1 MATFNELITQINSH
15 IDDQRDRGTA
25 FEEMALAY
33 LKNEPTYHNKF
44 SDVWMLKDVPDQY
57 GIPKKDTGVDLV
69 ARDRITG
76 ELTAIQ
82 AKFYRGKV
90 GKDTINSFIAEFS
103 KNYYAA
109 GIIVSTTDEWNK
121 NAENALEG
129 LSKPM
134 TRIGLSQLE
143 HANIDWQLFSFDQPN
158 EKLRQKP
165 KHLRDYQQE
174 AIDKS
179 LSYFKQHDRG
189 KLIMAPGTGKTF
201 TSLKIAEALMKD
213 QGKVNFNILYL
224 VPSIQLL
231 SQTLFNWN
239 DDHDEHI
246 YMNSFSVVSDA
257 KATKKKHGDDDLSA
271 KDIGFPATT
280 NVDQLMTNYR
290 KIKPNNDKQMNVIF
304 STYQSIDVIHQ
315 AQESGLPEF
324 DLIIADEAHRTTGA
338 SEMGDP
344 SVFTKVHSN
353 KNVQGRLRLYQT
365 ATPKVYGVDAK
376 KKAKDQSIVIS
387 SMDDEKTYGQVIY
400 HLGFGDAVNRGY
412 LTDYKVSVLAVS
424 EQYVNKTMQE
434 TLASDNELK
443 TDDPGKIIGV
453 WNAMV
458 KRNGL
463 NGEIKG
469 APMKRA
475 IAFTDTIAHSKEIA
489 K

>member
-1 MATFNELITQINSH
+1 MPVLIGS
-15 IDDQRDRGTA
+15 
-25 FEEMALAY
+25 
-33 LKNEPTYHNKF
+33 F
-44 SDVWMLKDVPDQY
+44 SPLISQMRSYDKSLNIW
-57 GIPKKDTGVDLV
+57 
-69 ARDRITG
+69 
-76 ELTAIQ
+76 E
-82 AKFYRGKV
+82 
-90 GKDTINSFIAEFS
+90 
-103 KNYYAA
+103 
-109 GIIVSTTDEWNK
+109 TTSRK
-121 NAENALEG
+121 
-129 LSKPM
+129 
-134 TRIGLSQLE
+134 
-143 HANIDWQLFSFDQPN
+143 
-158 EKLRQKP
+158 
-165 KHLRDYQQE
+165 
-174 AIDKS
+174 IDKS

-213 QGKVNFNILYL
+213 QGKTDFNILYL

-239 DDHDEHI
+239 DDHDEQI

-257 KATKKKHGDDDLSA
+257 KATKKKHGNDDLSA

-280 NVDQLMTNYR
+280 NVDQLMANYR
-290 KIKPNNDKQMNVIF
+290 KIKSNNDKQMNVIF

-315 AQESGLPEF
+315 AQEAGLPEF
-324 DLIIADEAHRTTGA
+324 DLIVADEAHRTTGA
-338 SEMGDP
+338 NEMGDP

-353 KNVQGRLRLYQT
+353 KNVSSKLRLYQT

-376 KKAKDQSIVIS
+376 KKAKEQSVVIS
-387 SMDDEKTYGQVIY
+387 SMDDEQTYGDVIF

-434 TLASDNELK
+434 TLSSDNELK

-489 K
+489 KEFNNVVNDYLGKEADDSFTVDVKHVDSSLNALQKKNALDWLANDMPDNHARVLSNVRFLTEGIDVPSLDAVIFFSPKKSQVDIVQAVGRIMRRYEGKDYGYAIC